1 MLLSVLDLRAGATPV
16 QPRSPRYWRV
26 PPALMR
32 NPGSPELLEGE
43 RMLAEHPGDAG
54 LLLWQCYRD
63 VLLWAGT
70 PPEQRV
76 GLFRGPATEQQ
87 RELLEA
93 AGLDAET
100 LRAVRTLQRAV
111 RRSSDDGSMASAAL
125 AIAAAAEAVGAA
137 ATAMGYAQLAAA
149 AVPADAAPALAVGR
163 LAARLGHTAV
173 AESWLRRTIGLARR
187 GEAWECYGWALV
199 ALGQLREG
207 AGRLREGRLEY
218 RTALRQ
224 ARRRGLYETH
234 REAVA
239 GLLRIALREEDQ
251 LAAQGYAR
259 SVFRMYGRD
268 HSYRGKVLL
277 DVGEMELRRGRH
289 ARAAKLLQEA
299 LRLRIGTD
307 EQVRALTMLVRAA
320 GGAGERDLLDTAW
333 ERALALIDTY
343 GSTSAGAHQL
353 LALARAGAEVLEE
366 APADGAARQALRFA
380 LHVEDYHLAAE
391 CKAFL
396 ARTRR
401 PTTEG

>member
-1 MLLSVLDLRAGATPV
+1 MLLSLSSGAQKDVQARA
-16 QPRSPRYWRV
+16 PRYWRV

-43 RMLAEHPGDAG
+43 RMLAEHPGEAG

-70 PPEQRV
+70 PPELRA
-76 GLFRGPATEQQ
+76 GLFRGPAPERR

-93 AGLDAET
+93 AGLDPET

-125 AIAAAAEAVGAA
+125 SIAAAVEAVGAA
-137 ATAMGYAQLAAA
+137 ATALGYAQLAAA
-149 AVPADAAPALAVGR
+149 AVPTEAGPALAVGR
-163 LAARLGHTAV
+163 LAARLGHPAV
-173 AESWLRRTIGLARR
+173 AESWLRRTIGLGRR
-187 GEAWECYGWALV
+187 GEEWECYGRASI

-207 AGRLREGRLEY
+207 VGRLREARMEY

-234 REAVA
+234 REALA

-251 LAAQGYAR
+251 PAAAGYAG
-259 SVFRMYGRD
+259 SIFRMYGRD
-268 HSYRGKVLL
+268 HPDRGKVLL
-277 DVGEMELRRGRH
+277 DVAEMELRRARH
-289 ARAAKLLQEA
+289 ARAAKLLHEA
-299 LRLRIGTD
+299 LRSRFGTD

-320 GGAGERDLLDTAW
+320 GGAGDHDLLHSAW
-333 ERALALIDTY
+333 ERTLGVIDAY
-343 GSTSAGAHQL
+343 GSTSAAARLL

-366 APADGAARQALRFA
+366 RQADIVARRAWNFA
-380 LHVEDYHLAAE
+380 MRLGDSILADE
-391 CKAFL
+391 CAAFL
-396 ARTRR
+396 ARARL
-401 PTTEG
+401 PPAEG